1 MTKQELHA
9 QYGPKLVC
17 PLPGPKARAAV
28 EADHRLI
35 SPSYTRSY
43 PLVAKRGRG
52 VRIEDADGNEFLDFA
67 AGIAVVSTGHCHPE
81 VVAAIQKQAAELIHI
96 SGTDFYNELLTDL
109 AERLSA
115 VAPMPG
121 PHRFFYGNSGAEA
134 IECALKLARYH
145 TGRQQ
150 IISFFGAF
158 HGRTMGA
165 LSLTGS
171 KPQQKRRF
179 SPLVPGVTHVRYP
192 YVYRGCT
199 AARRKRKPSAWAARA
214 TSRRNSSRPSCRRKR
229 WPRSS
234 SSLSRA
240 RADLCRRPTNFLR
253 ELRAICDRH
262 GILLVADEVQCGCGR
277 TGKWWAIEHSG
288 VEPDI
293 VCMAKGIASGM
304 PLGVCMTRAEI
315 MDWAPGSHAST
326 FGGNPVS
333 IAAALATM
341 DIIERE
347 AIANAARVGEFMLE
361 RVRGWKHSH
370 RSVGDVRGR
379 GLMIGIEIVKDKA
392 TREPAAELR
401 NRIETLAF
409 ERGLMILGCGETSLR
424 LSPAAHRQQGGSYG
438 GARHSGRGAD
448 GGGEGIRTERGCG
461 RRRPELRTV
470 SAWIAGKMEPAQRV
484 CRVAAASAAQSV
496 DCVQSVD

>member
-9 QYGPKLVC
+9 QYGPKLIG
-17 PLPGPKARAAV
+17 PLPGPKAQAAV
-28 EADHRLI
+28 AADNRLI

-52 VRIEDADGNEFLDFA
+52 VRVEDVDGNEFLDFA

-96 SGTDFYNELLTDL
+96 SGTDFFHPPLTDL

-121 PHRFFYGNSGAEA
+121 PHKFFYGNSGAEA

-150 IISFFGAF
+150 VISFFGAF

-179 SPLVPGVTHVRYP
+179 SPLVPGVTHIRYP
-192 YVYRGCT
+192 YAYRGCSGGPQEEEAFSMGCARFIEEKLFKT
-199 AARRKRKPSAWAARA
+199 ILAPEEVAAIFVEPIQGEGGYVVA
-214 TSRRNSSRPSCRRKR
+214 P
-229 WPRSS
+229 
-234 SSLSRA
+234 
-240 RADLCRRPTNFLR
+240 DNFLR
-253 ELRAICDRH
+253 ELRAICNRH
-262 GILLVADEVQCGCGR
+262 GILLVVDEVQSGAGR

-288 VEPDI
+288 VEPDM

-315 MDWAPGSHAST
+315 MDWVPGSHAST
-326 FGGNPVS
+326 FGGNPIS
-333 IAAALATM
+333 LAAALATM
-341 DIIERE
+341 DVLERE
-347 AIANAARVGEFMLE
+347 GIGNAARIGDFILE
-361 RVRGWKHSH
+361 RLRGWKETHPL
-370 RSVGDVRGR
+370 VGDVRGR
-379 GLMIGIEIVKDKA
+379 GLMIGIELVKDKT
-392 TREPAAELR
+392 TREPVTALR
-401 NRIETLAF
+401 NRVETLAF
-409 ERGLMILGCGETSLR
+409 ERGLMILGCGETSIR
-424 LSPAAHRQQGGSYG
+424 LCPPLIVNQYEATVALDILEEALSQVEKEHHLATELEVAH
-438 GARHSGRGAD
+438 A
-448 GGGEGIRTERGCG
+448 
-461 RRRPELRTV
+461 
-470 SAWIAGKMEPAQRV
+470 
-484 CRVAAASAAQSV
+484 
-496 DCVQSVD
+496 

>member
-1 MTKQELHA
+1 MTNEELHA
-9 QYGPKLVC
+9 HYGPKLVC
-17 PLPGPKARAAV
+17 SLPGPKARAAV

-52 VRIEDADGNEFLDFA
+52 VRIEDSDGNEFLDFA

-109 AERLSA
+109 ATRLSA

-134 IECALKLARYH
+134 IECALKIARYH

-150 IISFFGAF
+150 VISFFGAF

-199 AARRKRKPSAWAARA
+199 GGAKEQEAFSLDCARYIEEKLFKTTVAPEEVAAIFVEPIQGESGFVPAPA
-214 TSRRNSSRPSCRRKR
+214 
-229 WPRSS
+229 
-234 SSLSRA
+234 
-240 RADLCRRPTNFLR
+240 NFLR
-253 ELRAICDRH
+253 ELRTICDRH
-262 GILLVADEVQCGCGR
+262 GILLVADEVQSGCGR
-277 TGKWWAIEHSG
+277 TGQWWAIEDSG

-293 VCMAKGIASGM
+293 VCIAKGIASGM
-304 PLGVCMTRAEI
+304 PLGICMTRAEI

-341 DIIERE
+341 DILERE
-347 AIANAARVGEFMLE
+347 AIANAASVGEFMLE
-361 RVRGWKHSH
+361 RLRGWKHSH
-370 RSVGDVRGR
+370 ASVGDVRGR

-392 TREPAAELR
+392 TREPSVELR
-401 NRIETLAF
+401 NRVETLAF
-409 ERGLMILGCGETSLR
+409 ERGLIMLGCGETSLR
-424 LSPAAHRQQGGSYG
+424 LSPPLIVSKEEATVALDILEEALTQAEKEY
-438 GARHSGRGAD
+438 
-448 GGGEGIRTERGCG
+448 
-461 RRRPELRTV
+461 EL
-470 SAWIAGKMEPAQRV
+470 SA
-484 CRVAAASAAQSV
+484 VAAATV
-496 DCVQSVD
+496 

>member
-1 MTKQELHA
+1 MHA
-9 QYGPKLVC
+9 QFGPKLVC
-17 PLPGPKARAAV
+17 SLPGPKARAAV
-28 EADHRLI
+28 AADYRLI

-52 VRIEDADGNEFLDFA
+52 IRIEDVDGNEFLDFA
-67 AGIAVVSTGHCHPE
+67 AGIAVTSTGHCHPE
-81 VVAAIQKQAAELIHI
+81 VVGAIQKQAAELIHI
-96 SGTDFYNELLTDL
+96 SGTDFYNEPLTDL

-134 IECALKLARYH
+134 VECALKIARYH

-150 IISFFGAF
+150 VISFFGAF

-192 YVYRGCT
+192 YAYRGCT
-199 AARRKRKPSAWAARA
+199 GGAQDEEAFALGCARFIEDKLFKTTLPPEEVAAIFIEPIQGEGGYVVA
-214 TSRRNSSRPSCRRKR
+214 P
-229 WPRSS
+229 
-234 SSLSRA
+234 
-240 RADLCRRPTNFLR
+240 DNFLH
-253 ELRAICDRH
+253 ELREICTRH
-262 GILLVADEVQCGCGR
+262 GILLVADEVQSGAGR

-304 PLGVCMTRAEI
+304 PLGVCMTRAEV
-315 MDWAPGSHAST
+315 MDWVPGSHAST

-341 DIIERE
+341 DVLERDG
-347 AIANAARVGEFMLE
+347 ISNAAKIGAQMLE
-361 RVRGWKHSH
+361 RLQGWKETHPL
-370 RSVGDVRGR
+370 VGDVRGR
-379 GLMIGIEIVKDKA
+379 GLMIGIELVKDKA
-392 TREPAAELR
+392 TREPATALR
-401 NRIETLAF
+401 NRVETLAF
-409 ERGLMILGCGETSLR
+409 ERGLMILGCGETSIR
-424 LSPAAHRQQGGSYG
+424 LCPPLILNEHEATVALDILEDALNAVEKEHAQ
-438 GARHSGRGAD
+438 A
-448 GGGEGIRTERGCG
+448 TE
-461 RRRPELRTV
+461 L
-470 SAWIAGKMEPAQRV
+470 
-484 CRVAAASAAQSV
+484 AAASA
-496 DCVQSVD
+496 